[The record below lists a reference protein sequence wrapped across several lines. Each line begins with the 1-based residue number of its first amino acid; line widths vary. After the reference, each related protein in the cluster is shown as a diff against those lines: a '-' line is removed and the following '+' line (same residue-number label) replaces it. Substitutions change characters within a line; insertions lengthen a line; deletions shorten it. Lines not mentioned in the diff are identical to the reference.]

1 MLDKLCLEGLDK
13 ITENYL
19 NIDFLALAIWVI
31 SAGLSVYTA
40 LGFYKAGKFKATS
53 SKETL
58 LQAGF
63 GWIEKIPFGLVR
75 LIAWLEIL
83 GAIGLVVA
91 PIGFLFGLT
100 FAIWL
105 AVAAGAGLA
114 LTMVGAIIVHAARK
128 ESKYTLKMNLRLLA
142 VSVLSTVGWVLVA
155 VL

>member
-13 ITENYL
+13 KMENHL
-19 NIDFLALAIWVI
+19 NFELLDLAIWVVA
-31 SAGLSVYTA
+31 AGLSVYTA
-40 LGFYKAGKFKATS
+40 IGFFKAGKFKASS

-63 GWIEKIPFGLVR
+63 GWIEKIPFSWVR
-75 LIAWLEIL
+75 AIAWLEIL
-83 GAIGLVVA
+83 GAIGLVAA
-91 PIGFLFGLT
+91 PVGYLLGLT

-105 AVAAGAGLA
+105 AVTAGAGLA

-142 VSVLSTVGWVLVA
+142 VSLLSAAGWLVIA
-155 VL
+155 LM